1 MLYIPNHILYF
12 LNGNVSSGFVHKSVI
27 YTHYPLGI
35 YQHSLITQFLYY
47 YVNTCDYS
55 ALEETRNAS
64 EALVSLANFEEA
76 IQKIKT
82 PTDITPEEKLALA

>member
-1 MLYIPNHILYF
+1 
-12 LNGNVSSGFVHKSVI
+12 
-27 YTHYPLGI
+27 
-35 YQHSLITQFLYY
+35 
-47 YVNTCDYS
+47 VNTCDYS

-64 EALVSLANFEEA
+64 EALVSLAIFEVA